1 MGGGS
6 NSIKLDFHE
15 LGNIQTLG
23 HLDEANL
30 HLPLSLIFL
39 SCCYLFLNMI
49 FFFSSLLL
57 KCIYNITL
65 NNDFFFNYRL

>member
-6 NSIKLDFHE
+6 SSIKLDFHE

-49 FFFSSLLL
+49 FFFPL
-57 KCIYNITL
+57 CY
-65 NNDFFFNYRL
+65 